1 MKFEEVYKQYLQGAS
16 VSEHQAKFIWNHAVK
31 QIEHKLICNFNLH
44 EHNIIIELCDT
55 EIQENKVP
63 NYFK

>member
-1 MKFEEVYKQYLQGAS
+1 MKFEEVYKKYLEGSS
-16 VSEHQAKFIWNHAVK
+16 VSEHQAKFIWNHAIK
-31 QIEHKLICNFNLH
+31 QLKDRLICNFH
-44 EHNIIIELCDT
+44 PDCHDEIYKLCDT